1 VDETITQGT
10 YKRRDVVI
18 GREFVKRLRWS
29 HGRIETVTTRFEL
42 DEQGQ
47 LIEHV
52 TLEVQ
57 ERPAVTAPPA
67 APPLKNAA
75 PALQGRPPNA
85 GAERW
90 L

>member
-1 VDETITQGT
+1 M
-10 YKRRDVVI
+10 I
-18 GREFVKRLRWS
+18 GREFVRRLRWS

-42 DEQGQ
+42 DEQGR

-57 ERPAVTAPPA
+57 ERPAFTATPA
-67 APPLKNAA
+67 APQARSPA
-75 PALQGRPPNA
+75 PALQGHPRKA
-85 GAERW
+85 SVERW